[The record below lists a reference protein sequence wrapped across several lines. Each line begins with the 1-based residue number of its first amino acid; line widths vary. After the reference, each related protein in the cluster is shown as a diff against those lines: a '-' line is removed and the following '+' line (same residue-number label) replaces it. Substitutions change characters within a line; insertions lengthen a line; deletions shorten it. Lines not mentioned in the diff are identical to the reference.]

1 MGSKWINLSFKFKKR
16 LKQILKHQT
25 WSVFQPCK
33 AFNWPPNLPSFI
45 IRGESHH
52 NLWMKHYSEDHGYPH
67 AVLHINRAD
76 VCNHRCIRNAL
87 TEWEDGERLR
97 VPSAS
102 FLSQHP
108 QLSTPSGTTLLE
120 AWVSE
125 REREKAGNA
134 ENGNYK
140 SQMERSLKPMSW
152 IRS

>member
-97 VPSAS
+97 VSLCQLLIATSTVIYPKWNNVIRS
-102 FLSQHP
+102 LS
-108 QLSTPSGTTLLE
+108 E
-120 AWVSE
+120 WVSE
-125 REREKAGNA
+125 RERKLEM
-134 ENGNYK
+134 
-140 SQMERSLKPMSW
+140 QRMETTRARW
-152 IRS
+152 REV